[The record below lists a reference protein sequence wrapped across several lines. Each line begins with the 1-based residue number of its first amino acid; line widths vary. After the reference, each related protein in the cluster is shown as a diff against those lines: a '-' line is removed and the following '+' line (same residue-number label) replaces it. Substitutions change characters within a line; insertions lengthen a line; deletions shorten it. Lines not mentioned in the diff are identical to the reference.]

1 MWRRGLIIA
10 AIVLFLDRL
19 SKWWLISV
27 FHMPEKQVVEVLPVF
42 NLVMWWNR
50 GVSFG
55 ILDSDGELQRWLFV
69 GLFSIICLL
78 LVRWMTKTDRLFTL
92 TGLGLVLGGA
102 IGNISDRVI
111 YGAVADFFYFHIGD
125 WYFPAFNVADMGISV
140 GAAVLLYDA
149 VTDRRPPAS

>member
-1 MWRRGLIIA
+1 MWRRGLIVA
-10 AIVLFLDRL
+10 AVVLFLDRI

-27 FHMPEKQVVEVLPVF
+27 FEMPEKREVVLLPVF
-42 NLVMWWNR
+42 KLVMWWNR
-50 GVSFG
+50 GISFG
-55 ILDSDGELQRWLFV
+55 MFHSEGEWLRWMFV
-69 GLFSIICLL
+69 VVFSVICLL
-78 LVRWMTKTDRLFTL
+78 LVRWMTKTDRLLTL

-149 VTDRRPPAS
+149 VTDRRPSA